1 MKKYKNKA
9 SEQVR
14 KRRYYF
20 FDYLFWLG
28 EMAQYH
34 YKGEPR
40 RPDGESFLMFCFMTL
55 VYGPVFCTTGYFYFG
70 SSAFEWFTIAM
81 IVGLLV
87 ILHCIHRGWI
97 YPLSRREAVL
107 QHYEGHKFSP
117 LRCYFFL
124 FSFGFLLISEM
135 FLIPTA
141 LKWITEILK

>member
-40 RPDGESFLMFCFMTL
+40 RPDGESFLMFCFITL

-97 YPLSRREAVL
+97 YPLSRKEAVL

-117 LRCYFFL
+117 PSVLLFPVLIRFSTYFRDVFN
-124 FSFGFLLISEM
+124 SYCAEM
-135 FLIPTA
+135 DNRNS
-141 LKWITEILK
+141 